1 VAAAVLGAAP
11 PAGLIV
17 VADQFERL
25 YTECTDAERNRF
37 VELLL
42 HLATDTVKVV
52 IGLRADFYHLALA
65 DLGEQLAAGQ
75 VALAPMSEQD
85 LTQAITEPA
94 GRLLRS
100 FQPGLAQRIAADVRG
115 RPGDLPLLQ
124 FALTRLWDCDEAD
137 GVLTEETYPELGAVL
152 EDGTHLPGAQG
163 ALIHRAEE
171 LWRDLSLSD
180 RIRLRRI
187 LLGLI
192 AAQPAVTSSDH
203 LADSLR
209 DLSRPALRAQW
220 DDDDQQLIQQLI
232 DARLLTADGA
242 AAHGRAT
249 IEVSH
254 EALLRAWPRLRNWL
268 EGRGT
273 YVQWRAQD
281 LAPNLERWLNSKFPG
296 KFSRVAEPLPWGCM

>member
-1 VAAAVLGAAP
+1 MHG
-11 PAGLIV
+11 
-17 VADQFERL
+17 
-25 YTECTDAERNRF
+25 
-37 VELLL
+37 
-42 HLATDTVKVV
+42 
-52 IGLRADFYHLALA
+52 
-65 DLGEQLAAGQ
+65 
-75 VALAPMSEQD
+75 
-85 LTQAITEPA
+85 
-94 GRLLRS
+94 
-100 FQPGLAQRIAADVRG
+100 PGG
-115 RPGDLPLLQ
+115 
-124 FALTRLWDCDEAD
+124 F
-137 GVLTEETYPELGAVL
+137 
-152 EDGTHLPGAQG
+152 PGAG
-163 ALIHRAEE
+163 TVA
-171 LWRDLSLSD
+171 
-180 RIRLRRI
+180 
-187 LLGLI
+187 LI

-296 KFSRVAEPLPWGCM
+296 KFSRVAEPLPCCCM